1 VELGAHTVVLS
12 EVIPPKA
19 ALAWTCRRGSLIRI
33 TDLEGRQVGDLVL
46 FALANPKDRIS
57 ISWTRTRNL
66 RETDAYVPPLGLSV
80 GDRIYSTGYNVLA
93 TVVEDTPEPKG
104 VHDLFGRMCNRGMY
118 ELYGVEPQPGCFEL
132 LLDVLA
138 DHGIAPEEIPDPLG
152 VFMHTVPD
160 PETRVMQIHEPVS
173 RAGDRFTLRA
183 EVDLLAAMSTCPM
196 DVIAPT
202 NGYRI
207 SPMQVE
213 VLEREA
219 AG

>member
-1 VELGAHTVVLS
+1 
-12 EVIPPKA
+12 
-19 ALAWTCRRGSLIRI
+19 
-33 TDLEGRQVGDLVL
+33 
-46 FALANPKDRIS
+46 
-57 ISWTRTRNL
+57 
-66 RETDAYVPPLGLSV
+66 
-80 GDRIYSTGYNVLA
+80 
-93 TVVEDTPEPKG
+93 
-104 VHDLFGRMCNRGMY
+104 
-118 ELYGVEPQPGCFEL
+118 
-132 LLDVLA
+132 
-138 DHGIAPEEIPDPLG
+138 
-152 VFMHTVPD
+152 MHTVPD

-207 SPMQVE
+207 SPMRVE